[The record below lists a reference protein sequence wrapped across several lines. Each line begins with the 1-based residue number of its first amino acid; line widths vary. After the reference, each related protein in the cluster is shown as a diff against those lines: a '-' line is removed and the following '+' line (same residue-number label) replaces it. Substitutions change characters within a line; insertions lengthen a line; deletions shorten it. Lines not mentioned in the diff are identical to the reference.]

1 MTEKKLYTCDIC
13 KTDYANKADAQKCEK
28 EHCKCAGITDFRIH
42 AHQKYPHKI
51 EVTFSDGT
59 KHWYRQ
65 QLGELNND
73 ITYFYGATLYGRDK
87 EDVLR
92 ISKVK
97 WSEKLH
103 PTYAT
108 NLNRVKDYITGM

>member
-1 MTEKKLYTCDIC
+1 MKVESEGRHTMTEKKLYTCDIC

-65 QLGELNND
+65 
-73 ITYFYGATLYGRDK
+73 
-87 EDVLR
+87 
-92 ISKVK
+92 
-97 WSEKLH
+97 
-103 PTYAT
+103 
-108 NLNRVKDYITGM
+108 

>member
-65 QLGELNND
+65 QLGELNKD
-73 ITYFYGATLYGRDK
+73 LTEEKQMDK
-87 EDVLR
+87 KEYEEIERKANELEHNASIKCLR
-92 ISKVK
+92 TCNIIN
-97 WSEKLH
+97 
-103 PTYAT
+103 Y
-108 NLNRVKDYITGM
+108 

>member
-28 EHCKCAGITDFRIH
+28 EHCKCAVITDFRIH

-51 EVTFSDGT
+51 EVAFSDGT

-73 ITYFYGATLYGRDK
+73 LAR
-87 EDVLR
+87 
-92 ISKVK
+92 
-97 WSEKLH
+97 
-103 PTYAT
+103 
-108 NLNRVKDYITGM
+108 

>member
-42 AHQKYPHKI
+42 AHQKYPNKI
-51 EVTFSDGT
+51 EVAFSDGT

-65 QLGELNND
+65 QLGELNQDLAIKALRNQSVLDELLGQGLKIISYNGD
-73 ITYFYGATLYGRDK
+73 ISDFDKYF
-87 EDVLR
+87 
-92 ISKVK
+92 
-97 WSEKLH
+97 EK
-103 PTYAT
+103 
-108 NLNRVKDYITGM
+108 